1 MSSRVYKMV
10 RNVDLH
16 VPEKSLEQF
25 TRNRRRRIYEFAH
38 QMEQLCV
45 TSRVKWKEKLEVLRN
60 NHGTAQFN
68 RISRIS
74 ELICI
79 TNSCQVLRKVGRE
92 RFRIQSKRCGIA
104 SVFLPTNK
112 MQRHASDMEEILCC
126 QHWSQSLQHVTT
138 TEPHTSTESAEP
150 RYTNSRDSQNNSS

>member
-60 NHGTAQFN
+60 NHGTHSG
-68 RISRIS
+68 IPTS
-74 ELICI
+74 L
-79 TNSCQVLRKVGRE
+79 
-92 RFRIQSKRCGIA
+92 FRHPNEPLQA
-104 SVFLPTNK
+104 S
-112 MQRHASDMEEILCC
+112 
-126 QHWSQSLQHVTT
+126 
-138 TEPHTSTESAEP
+138 
-150 RYTNSRDSQNNSS
+150 